1 MTTDSNSSCLTWGGE
16 CWQRGDIP
24 IFGHSRWLFAL
35 NTYFALW
42 CFVAVFEYLVNLLPF
57 IKLGSSLSLHLS
69 CPPPPLPLSSRFH
82 IYAAGEWSLSDIRL
96 SSKSRRIRKSPIL
109 PGRGSSHAESD
120 ELSQTVG
127 QTLSVVVGA
136 QSHLWDIATL
146 SSLTAANMH
155 LSEAISRML
164 ESCFIWGKKAEI
176 LVQGILREHV
186 NLLLKGPLH
195 NLLLLGPLIDPPH
208 ATLCLLILAQFWI
221 WPGCPGGVN

>member
-1 MTTDSNSSCLTWGGE
+1 MLCSCI
-16 CWQRGDIP
+16 R
-24 IFGHSRWLFAL
+24 IFGKFASIYQTWIITQSSFKL
-35 NTYFALW
+35 PSPSPPSFISISYLRSWWMIFIWYPPQFKVTQNPQVANTPRAW
-42 CFVAVFEYLVNLLPF
+42 
-57 IKLGSSLSLHLS
+57 H
-69 CPPPPLPLSSRFH
+69 
-82 IYAAGEWSLSDIRL
+82 
-96 SSKSRRIRKSPIL
+96 
-109 PGRGSSHAESD
+109 GSSHAESD

-127 QTLSVVVGA
+127 QTLSVVVMGA
-136 QSHLWDIATL
+136 ESHLWDIATL

>member
-1 MTTDSNSSCLTWGGE
+1 MLCSCI
-16 CWQRGDIP
+16 R
-24 IFGHSRWLFAL
+24 IFGKFASIYQTWIITQSSFKL
-35 NTYFALW
+35 PSPSPPSFISISYLRSWWMIFIWYPPQFKVTQIPQ
-42 CFVAVFEYLVNLLPF
+42 VATTPRAW
-57 IKLGSSLSLHLS
+57 H
-69 CPPPPLPLSSRFH
+69 
-82 IYAAGEWSLSDIRL
+82 
-96 SSKSRRIRKSPIL
+96 
-109 PGRGSSHAESD
+109 GSSHAESD

-136 QSHLWDIATL
+136 LSHLWDIATL

-186 NLLLKGPLH
+186 NLLLKGPFH

>member
-1 MTTDSNSSCLTWGGE
+1 MLCSCI
-16 CWQRGDIP
+16 R
-24 IFGHSRWLFAL
+24 IFGKFASIYQ
-35 NTYFALW
+35 TW
-42 CFVAVFEYLVNLLPF
+42 ITTQSS
-57 IKLGSSLSLHLS
+57 IKST
-69 CPPPPLPLSSRFH
+69 LSSILHFTISSRLH
-82 IYAAGEWSLSDIRL
+82 IYAWWMIFIWYPPQFKVTQNPQVANTPRAWH
-96 SSKSRRIRKSPIL
+96 
-109 PGRGSSHAESD
+109 GSSHAESD

-136 QSHLWDIATL
+136 LSHLWDIATL